1 MEKKTYQ
8 ADVICSRYVIFI
20 LQIKTT
26 VLVKVDIYLA
36 HSSPCCVCA
45 FSQIIHILHHECLSV
60 STLKASS
67 TLSVKSDLIPLVH
80 SMISEDLKGT
90 GHFHNQHPTIC
101 PSLCVCVCGL
111 QFILLKTQNP
121 LILIF
126 LHNAIRS
133 IDFYQMDLPWLVSL
147 CKSTLFTFIFLSLL
161 WVLLIM
167 RTP

>member
-1 MEKKTYQ
+1 MLYTIELYAINYITFFHGEKNTP
-8 ADVICSRYVIFI
+8 SRCHMLKVCHIYFTD
-20 LQIKTT
+20 KDNCT
-26 VLVKVDIYLA
+26 KVDIYLA

-111 QFILLKTQNP
+111 QFILLKKQNP

-126 LHNAIRS
+126 LRNAIRS
-133 IDFYQMDLPWLVSL
+133 IDFYQMDLP
-147 CKSTLFTFIFLSLL
+147 
-161 WVLLIM
+161 
-167 RTP
+167 